1 MSSKISVFL
10 LVENRLLREALGRL
24 LRKRSDI
31 YVAGAA
37 PYSAQVVDAIA
48 DSGCEIL
55 LVDSVTAALAD
66 LNFIRQAMRAVPEL
80 KVVMIG
86 MEEDEATFLRAVRN
100 GVAGYVLK
108 EASAADVASAV
119 RAVSQQEAV
128 CPPRL
133 CLCLYKYVARQSADV
148 PNLRIR
154 VQLGLT
160 RRQQQLVP
168 LIAQGMTNKEIASQL
183 NLSEQTVKNHIHR
196 MLRRAKADDRMTI
209 VEMVRE
215 QGAFL

>member
-1 MSSKISVFL
+1 MSNKIRVFL
-10 LVENRLLREALGRL
+10 VAENRLLREALTRL

-37 PYSAQVVDAIA
+37 PYSARAVDVIA
-48 DSGCEIL
+48 DSECDVL
-55 LVDSVTAALAD
+55 LLDSVAASSAD
-66 LNFIRQAMRAVPEL
+66 PNFISRAMRAVPEL

-86 MEEDEATFLRAVRN
+86 MEEDEATFLRAVRS

-108 EASAADVASAV
+108 EASAADVVGAV
-119 RAVSQQEAV
+119 RAVSQNEAV

-133 CLCLYKYVARQSADV
+133 CMCLYKYVARQSACV
-148 PNLRIR
+148 PNLHIR

-196 MLRRAKADDRMTI
+196 MLQKVGVDDRLAM
-209 VEMVRE
+209 VEMVRV
-215 QGAFL
+215 QGAFV